1 MLAFTKFISKFKIAS
16 RFCSAEAYN
25 NAKSQAAK
33 SSKNSSLSALRVKF
47 AQILQRKND
56 GFRENLQGRGRIFA
70 GAFFA

>member
-1 MLAFTKFISKFKIAS
+1 MEI
-16 RFCSAEAYN
+16 YN
-25 NAKSQAAK
+25 NAKSQAVK

-56 GFRENLQGRGRIFA
+56 EFRENLQGCGRVFA

>member
-1 MLAFTKFISKFKIAS
+1 MEI
-16 RFCSAEAYN
+16 YN

-56 GFRENLQGRGRIFA
+56 EFRENLQGRGCVFA